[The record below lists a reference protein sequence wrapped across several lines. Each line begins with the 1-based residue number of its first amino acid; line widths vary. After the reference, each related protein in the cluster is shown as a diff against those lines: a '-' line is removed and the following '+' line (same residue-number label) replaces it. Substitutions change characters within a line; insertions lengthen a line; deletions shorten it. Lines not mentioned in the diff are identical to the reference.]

1 MSSDLLQISSQF
13 TEDCIATR
21 ASPCERLGCNT
32 VIQPGEKRFYVAPH
46 GRPDKP
52 GKHICEPCM
61 AHYLKKPST
70 TARVIPTGQVT
81 AIRSDG
87 SLLFLRIALG
97 ANVVIDAAT
106 QTTSAR
112 PKTHRQVMGVPPNP
126 TSGNSGKV
134 IDIAS
139 IRSLINESQ
148 RRGMSSMNTD
158 LDIKFI
164 YFIL

>member
-1 MSSDLLQISSQF
+1 
-13 TEDCIATR
+13 
-21 ASPCERLGCNT
+21 
-32 VIQPGEKRFYVAPH
+32 
-46 GRPDKP
+46 
-52 GKHICEPCM
+52 M